1 MTGRYVLGEDGA
13 WYRLPEPA
21 YVDWDEVLVRLLDA
35 RQRPRSRPAR
45 DVLGDVARTLTR
57 TR

>member
-1 MTGRYVLGEDGA
+1 MIRVVRGEDGA

-21 YVDWDEVLVRLLDA
+21 YVDWDDVLVRLLDA
-35 RQRPRSRPAR
+35 RQRPRSRRER
-45 DVLGDVARTLTR
+45 DTLGNAAKTLTR